1 MKYIVGNWKMNL
13 LSREADSL
21 SREINDFL
29 VHDIENKHEIVVC
42 PSNTWLSLVSEN
54 IKYKK
59 MFLGAQDCS
68 AFSQGAYTGDV
79 SADMLAEIGCKY
91 VIIGHSERRQGHK
104 ETSDVVK
111 QKAEQIY
118 KYKMQPIICIG
129 ESLEDKNNGRTFDVL
144 CLQLEESLPKAD
156 NDIIIAYE
164 PIWAIGSGVQPQE
177 EDIEKAGSFI
187 QELLQK
193 KLMLTKR
200 AKILY
205 GGSVND
211 KNCYNIVNIKN
222 IDGLL
227 VGGAS
232 LKASTFINI
241 IKKCKEVQ

>member
-1 MKYIVGNWKMNL
+1 MKYIIGNWKMNL
-13 LSREADSL
+13 FSSDADSL
-21 SREINDFL
+21 SRDINDFL
-29 VHDIENKHEIVVC
+29 AHNIANKHEIVIC

-54 IKYKK
+54 IKDKK

-68 AFSQGAYTGDV
+68 VFSQGAYTGDV
-79 SADMLAEIGCKY
+79 SADMLADIGCKY
-91 VIIGHSERRQGHK
+91 VIVGHSERRHGHK
-104 ETSDVVK
+104 ETSDIVR

-118 KYKMQPIICIG
+118 KYNMQPIICVG

-144 CLQLEESLPKAD
+144 RLQLEESLPKMD
-156 NDIIIAYE
+156 NDIMIAYE
-164 PIWAIGSGVQPQE
+164 PIWAIGSGVKPQE
-177 EDIEKAGSFI
+177 KDIEKVGSFI
-187 QELLQK
+187 QGLLQK

-211 KNCYNIVNIKN
+211 KNCYNIVNLKN

-241 IKKCKEVQ
+241 IKKCNEVQ